1 MKQQWGPTFHH
12 CRYRKWL
19 IFIYIDS
26 EARLLSSRNKKYVK
40 KRFIDKYIFFMVI
53 IFIYNGIS
61 FWITCVKIQITSYF
75 LYIRSSSL
83 IYSRCSC
90 VSFSHSCLFLPLW
103 IQTPLLFICLIYSLF
118 FLFSFFWLITGSL
131 SLTFSHF
138 TLNHS
143 RFAKVYRLI
152 CFDITK

>member
-1 MKQQWGPTFHH
+1 MLKV
-12 CRYRKWL
+12 
-19 IFIYIDS
+19 
-26 EARLLSSRNKKYVK
+26 LLSGRNKKYVK

-53 IFIYNGIS
+53 IFIYNGIY
-61 FWITCVKIQITSYF
+61 FWIRCVKIQITSYF

-118 FLFSFFWLITGSL
+118 FLFSFFWLITGEIFSFTFRCPVKYALKSFHWYLVHFL
-131 SLTFSHF
+131 SLYFEP
-138 TLNHS
+138 L
-143 RFAKVYRLI
+143 
-152 CFDITK
+152 